1 MQIFGWKILEKFS
14 NLSLEKTPVDT
25 YCCEP
30 LNDLFFKTVTKTFHS
45 FTSEQFVLVDRAKL
59 NKLIVFDATILSN
72 VNCSSP
78 LFIF

>member
-25 YCCEP
+25 YFYEP
-30 LNDLFFKTVTKTFHS
+30 LNDLFFKTATKTFHS
-45 FTSEQFVLVDRAKL
+45 FTSEQFVLADRAKL